1 MQETDLLHLFDTYA
15 NMIYRIALNY
25 LRSHQDAED
34 TVQAVFLKLIEGKAK
49 PMSGKERAY
58 LTQITL
64 NHCRDILRTV
74 KRRQTV
80 PLDEKIIFQ
89 ESKDKELFYAV
100 MELPQKY
107 RIVIYLHYYE
117 GYTFSEIAAFLKL
130 GSSAVSMRLYR
141 ARAIL
146 KKTLG
151 GDYNGL

>member
-1 MQETDLLHLFDTYA
+1 MQETDLLYLFDTYA

-80 PLDEKIIFQ
+80 PL
-89 ESKDKELFYAV
+89 
-100 MELPQKY
+100 
-107 RIVIYLHYYE
+107 R
-117 GYTFSEIAAFLKL
+117 
-130 GSSAVSMRLYR
+130 
-141 ARAIL
+141 
-146 KKTLG
+146 
-151 GDYNGL
+151 